1 MQLTNITHPLAIT
14 MWDFSWLERRWPG
27 AGYEDWDMVLD
38 ELKERGYDAVRIDP
52 YPHLLAM
59 NPHREW
65 ELLPVW
71 TQQAWGSPALNRVT
85 IQPALN
91 QFLAKC
97 QAREIRVALSSWFRQ
112 DRDDVRL
119 LLKTPQDLGRVW
131 RHTLDSITEAGLLNT
146 ILYVDL
152 CNEFPRPWWAPFFAP
167 QAEASESVARDTPD
181 GRRWMAEAIAEV
193 RTAYPQLK
201 YSFSFISEFDSQQA
215 VAFLDFL
222 ELHIFMTMWSDF
234 DEQVGYTYSFDDS
247 QAYANLAQKGET
259 LYRSNPEKWQK
270 ALSLGIELAAEWSRY
285 AQKPLITTEGWGV
298 INYKDWPL
306 LKWEWV
312 KELCEYGVRHASA
325 TGRWVALATSS
336 FCGPQFVGMWRDG
349 DWHRRLTDVIHRGP
363 LKAGAEERHGEK

>member
-1 MQLTNITHPLAIT
+1 MKIANMPHPLAIT

-27 AGYEDWDMVLD
+27 AGYEDWDLVLD
-38 ELKERGYDAVRIDP
+38 QLQERGYDAVRIDP

-59 NPHREW
+59 DPHKEW
-65 ELLPVW
+65 ELPPVW
-71 TQQAWGSPALNRVT
+71 TQQAWGSPALCRVT

-97 QAREIRVALSSWFRQ
+97 QTREIKVALSSWFRQ
-112 DRDDVRL
+112 DRDDVRM

-131 RHTLDSITEAGLLNT
+131 RHTLDSIAEAGLLDT

-152 CNEFPRPWWAPFFAP
+152 CNEFPSRWWAPFFAP
-167 QAEASESVARDTPD
+167 HAGAAEKVARDTHE

-193 RTAYPQLK
+193 RSAYPQLE
-201 YSFSFISEFDSQQA
+201 YSFSFISEFASQQD
-215 VAFLDFL
+215 VSFLDFL

-234 DEQVGYTYSFDDS
+234 DEQVGYTYEFDDS
-247 QAYANLAQKGET
+247 QGYANLVQKGET
-259 LYRSNPEKWQK
+259 LYRSDPAKWK
-270 ALSLGIELAAEWSRY
+270 NALSQGIELAAEWSRS
-285 AQKPLITTEGWGV
+285 ARKSLITTEGWGV

-312 KELCEYGVRHASA
+312 KELCEYGVQHASA
-325 TGRWVALATSS
+325 TGRWAAMATSS
-336 FCGPQFVGMWRDG
+336 FCGPQFVGMWRDI

-363 LKAGAEERHGEK
+363 LNVEAEE